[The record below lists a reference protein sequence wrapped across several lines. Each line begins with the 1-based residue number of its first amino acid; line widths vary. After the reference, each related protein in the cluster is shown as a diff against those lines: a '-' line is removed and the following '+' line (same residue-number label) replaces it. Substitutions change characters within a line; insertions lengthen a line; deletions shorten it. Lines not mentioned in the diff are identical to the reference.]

1 MIRTKDEVQL
11 EAVAAI
17 DQNNGSGILQMATG
31 TGKSKI
37 PIDIAKRDYYPG
49 YRILICVP
57 TEKLRDVNWRNEF
70 YKWGAG
76 EIWEECVERTCYV
89 SMPKLIDQHYDLVV
103 LDECHNITEYNSLFF
118 SQCTCK
124 KLIGLTATMPTDHIK
139 LSIFNSLHLKVIYS
153 VSMDQAVEWGLVS
166 PYKIIIVK
174 TDIDRVTK
182 NVPAGNKKKPF
193 MQSEWAAYDYITK
206 KINSMTHD
214 TDIYGNDIRMDLNP
228 SDRARLKMLT
238 LQRMRLIYNFKSKL
252 DAAKYLLRRLIPE
265 SERTLIFAGS
275 IAHADE
281 LCVNSFHSK
290 SSKKST
296 TFEDFCE
303 KKITRMSCVDS
314 VNEGHNIPDL
324 DRALIVQLNSKSLK
338 MIQRIGRVVR
348 FREDHVARI
357 IIVVAK
363 GTMDEQWTKTALAEF
378 DEDNI
383 TVYNL
388 TDLKAKYG

>member
-1 MIRTKDEVQL
+1 MNRTKDEVQA
-11 EAVAAI
+11 EAVRI
-17 DQNNGSGILQMATG
+17 FDLHKGSGILQMATG

-37 PIDIAKRDYYPG
+37 PIEIAKRDYYPG

-57 TEKLRDVNWRNEF
+57 TEKLRDKNWKEEF
-70 YKWGAG
+70 IKWGA
-76 EIWEECVERTCYV
+76 ESIWNDCVERTCYV

-103 LDECHNITEYNSLFF
+103 LDECHNITENNSSFF

-124 KLIGLTATMPTDHIK
+124 KLIGLTATMPKDSIK

-166 PYKIIIVK
+166 PYKIIVVR
-174 TDIDRVTK
+174 TDIDKVTK
-182 NVPAGNKKKPF
+182 NIAAGNKKKPF
-193 MQSEWAAYDYITK
+193 MQSEYAAYQYITK
-206 KINSMTHD
+206 KIYDMQYDEDVN
-214 TDIYGNDIRMDLNP
+214 GNPIKMDLN
-228 SDRARLKMLT
+228 SNERARLKMLL

-252 DAAKYLLRRLIPE
+252 DTAKYLLRRLIPE

-281 LCVNSFHSK
+281 LCIHSFHSK
-290 SSKKST
+290 SGKKST

-303 KKITRMSCVDS
+303 KKINRMSCVDS

-348 FREDHVARI
+348 FREDHIARI